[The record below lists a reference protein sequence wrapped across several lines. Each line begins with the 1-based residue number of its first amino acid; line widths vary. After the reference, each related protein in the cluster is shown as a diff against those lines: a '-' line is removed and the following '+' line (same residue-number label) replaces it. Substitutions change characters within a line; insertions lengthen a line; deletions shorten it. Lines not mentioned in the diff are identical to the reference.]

1 MQALGRKSFASFLC
15 ASLDVARWV
24 LIALLAIMVFVG
36 IPAYIIDAYVD
47 LSWVTSPPPGVV
59 LWPGMLVFIISLLV
73 ALVVVMR
80 LRRIFATLI
89 EGDPFVPENAVHL
102 RVIWMTLT
110 AYELM
115 RMVVTSGA
123 VLTLNMFGGGA
134 PATTGLRGGLSINGG
149 LWLAVAVLVVLAE
162 VFREGARLR
171 DEQKLTI

>member
-1 MQALGRKSFASFLC
+1 MKALGHKSFASFLC

-24 LIALLAIMVFVG
+24 LIALLGIMILVG
-36 IPAYIIDAYVD
+36 IPAYVIDAYVD

-59 LWPGMLVFIISLLV
+59 LWPGMLIFIISLLV

-80 LRRIFATLI
+80 LRRIFATLTK
-89 EGDPFVPENAVHL
+89 GDPFVPENAVNL
-102 RVIWMTLT
+102 RVIWMTLA

-123 VLTLNMFGGGA
+123 ILTLNFFGNT
-134 PATTGLRGGLSINGG
+134 ATKTGLHGGLSINGG

>member
-1 MQALGRKSFASFLC
+1 MKTLGQKSFASFLC

-24 LIALLAIMVFVG
+24 LMVLLAIMILVG

-47 LSWVTSPPPGVV
+47 LSWVTTPPPGVV

-73 ALVVVMR
+73 ALVIVSR
-80 LRRIFATLI
+80 LRRIFATLTD
-89 EGDPFVPENAVHL
+89 GDPFVPENAVHL
-102 RVIWMTLT
+102 RVIWMTLA
-110 AYELM
+110 AYEIL

-123 VLTLNMFGGGA
+123 VLTLNLAGST
-134 PATTGLRGGLSINGG
+134 PETSGLQGGLSINGG

-162 VFREGARLR
+162 IFREGARLR

>member
-1 MQALGRKSFASFLC
+1 MKTLGQKSFASFLC

-24 LIALLAIMVFVG
+24 LIVLLAIMILIG
-36 IPAYIIDAYVD
+36 IPAYVIDAYVD

-59 LWPGMLVFIISLLV
+59 LWPGMLMFIVSLLV

-80 LRRIFATLI
+80 LRRIFATLTK
-89 EGDPFVPENAVHL
+89 GDPFVPENAVNL
-102 RVIWMTLT
+102 RVIWMTLA

-123 VLTLNMFGGGA
+123 LLTLNVFGNT
-134 PATTGLRGGLSINGG
+134 ATKTGLHGGLSINGG

>member
-1 MQALGRKSFASFLC
+1 MKTLGRKSFASFLS

-24 LIALLAIMVFVG
+24 LIALLAVMILVG

-59 LWPGMLVFIISLLV
+59 LWPGMLIFIISLLV

-102 RVIWMTLT
+102 RVIWMTLV
-110 AYELM
+110 AYEIL

-123 VLTLNMFGGGA
+123 VLTLNIFGHA
-134 PATTGLRGGLSINGG
+134 TNTTGLHGGLSLNGS